1 VASGGALFSPAGVN
15 SFMAMIEADS
25 LPHSP
30 HCARAP
36 SPVSSPP
43 TANPLPVA
51 KQYRLQ
57 DLLRFDTKELDELWR
72 DTTSTKIVPPPSI
85 KLIEFVVAEQKGKDA
100 YEVVEASAKRPAA
113 QLSIST
119 ERLTSDLDVIKW
131 RLSKTELDKA
141 NTPKQTQRKVGTH
154 QIPPTTRHHSST
166 CGYGSGGGLK
176 PACLKPRLMHSV
188 FVPPKADAKKNT
200 AKSN

>member
-1 VASGGALFSPAGVN
+1 
-15 SFMAMIEADS
+15 M
-25 LPHSP
+25 
-30 HCARAP
+30 
-36 SPVSSPP
+36 
-43 TANPLPVA
+43 
-51 KQYRLQ
+51 
-57 DLLRFDTKELDELWR
+57 
-72 DTTSTKIVPPPSI
+72 PPPSI

-166 CGYGSGGGLK
+166 CGYGHGGGLK

-188 FVPPKADAKKNT
+188 FVPPKGVGFKKT

>member
-1 VASGGALFSPAGVN
+1 
-15 SFMAMIEADS
+15 M
-25 LPHSP
+25 
-30 HCARAP
+30 
-36 SPVSSPP
+36 
-43 TANPLPVA
+43 
-51 KQYRLQ
+51 
-57 DLLRFDTKELDELWR
+57 LRFDTKELNELWR

-85 KLIEFVVAEQKGKDA
+85 KLIEFIVAEQKGKDA

-154 QIPPTTRHHSST
+154 ARSHPPPATTRQHVDMDAAAGSSP
-166 CGYGSGGGLK
+166 
-176 PACLKPRLMHSV
+176 PA
-188 FVPPKADAKKNT
+188 
-200 AKSN
+200 

>member
-1 VASGGALFSPAGVN
+1 MASGGALFSPAGVN

-166 CGYGSGGGLK
+166 CGYGRGGGLK
-176 PACLKPRLMHSV
+176 PACLKPRLMHSI
-188 FVPPKADAKKNT
+188 FVPPKGVRNK
-200 AKSN
+200 

>member
-1 VASGGALFSPAGVN
+1 MTAVASGGALFSPAGVN

-51 KQYRLQ
+51 EQYRLQ
-57 DLLRFDTKELDELWR
+57 DLLRLDTKELDELRR
-72 DTTSTKIVPPPSI
+72 DLTSAEIVPPPSI
-85 KLIEFVVAEQKGKDA
+85 KLIEFVVAEQKGKDT

-119 ERLTSDLDVIKW
+119 ERLTNDHDVIKW
-131 RLSKTELDKA
+131 RLNMSELDKA

-154 QIPPTTRHHSST
+154 ARSHPPPATTRQHVDMDAAAGSSP
-166 CGYGSGGGLK
+166 
-176 PACLKPRLMHSV
+176 PA
-188 FVPPKADAKKNT
+188 
-200 AKSN
+200 SNLD